1 MIGKF
6 TDVSS
11 HNPDTYEYFK
21 AMKDSGFSATVIKLS
36 EGSEAGSNYRNP
48 KRLKQRDNAVK
59 AGLLVHFYHYF
70 LGINEND
77 ARDEAR
83 LFVKVAKE
91 MNVDPTQSV
100 MVCDVEDN
108 SLTKNKNDLT
118 RYVNAFH
125 DEVKKAGFPHI
136 DTYTGS
142 SWARDRLNIDDLI
155 TKNIWLASY
164 GLYSYVKPN
173 NYWSKYGAWQYSGGT
188 AYYGPTYFAG
198 AVTDANNDYTGF
210 YTTRKVD
217 QNKNGEYNE
226 NGCWYYYENG
236 NKITGWKW
244 VDPPGKTCYYDA
256 EGRMVYGWQNI
267 GGHRYYF
274 DRVTG
279 AMKRGFFMDS
289 ENDVLYH
296 FNDDGWLSYGNF
308 WVNEN
313 HYYAIETTGEVI
325 RGLKFDKNGVISL
338 NDE

>member
-1 MIGKF
+1 MVGKF

-21 AMKDSGFSATVIKLS
+21 AMKDSGFSATIIKLT

-48 KRLKQRDNAVK
+48 KRFNQRDNAVK

-70 LGINEND
+70 LGISEND

-83 LFVKVAKE
+83 FFVKIAKE
-91 MNVDPTQSV
+91 MNVDPAQSV

-125 DEVKKAGFPHI
+125 DEVKKAGFPHT

-142 SWARDRLNIDDLI
+142 AWARDRLNTDDLI

-173 NYWSKYGAWQYSGGT
+173 NYWNKYGAWQYSGGT

-236 NKITGWKW
+236 KKIKGWKW
-244 VDPPGKTCYYDA
+244 VDPPGKTCYYDSD
-256 EGRMVYGWQNI
+256 GRMVYGWQNI
-267 GGHRYYF
+267 GEHRYYF
-274 DRVTG
+274 DKVTG
-279 AMKRGFFMDS
+279 EMKRGFFTDP
-289 ENDVLYH
+289 ENNVLYH
-296 FNDDGWLSYGNF
+296 FNDDGWLTYGNF
-308 WVNEN
+308 WVDEK
-313 HYYAIETTGEVI
+313 HYYAIESTGEVI
-325 RGLKFDKNGVISL
+325 RGLKFDRNGVITL